1 MAKQRLRG
9 EGSISYSNG
18 RGKWIAR
25 VWNPLTQRYI
35 HSYVNTQREALASI
49 KDLQRKQDQGIQLV
63 TASTLMKDYLPEW
76 LALHKNTLRPAT
88 YDGYEVMVR
97 LYLIPRLGRY
107 KLSALSPEIIT
118 RTWDAMIK
126 DGHSATVVNH
136 CQRRLS
142 RSLNDAVRRNLI
154 SRNPCGFVTTPKI
167 EKKEIM
173 PLDDNEIQMLL
184 NEAEGS
190 PYHSIIFTALQ
201 TGMRRN
207 ELLGLQWKDI
217 DLDLA
222 TIYLNRSIYR
232 GNRETVVQTTKTK
245 SGRRNIAL
253 SPQAVLFLRSELGNQ
268 IANGMFH
275 GYKVDGESPVFRNT
289 HTGKALLPNT
299 ITHEFSKIAKRI
311 GLKNKF
317 HDLRHTHATMLLKQ
331 GVNPKIVQERL
342 GHSSIV
348 ITMDIYSHVMPNMQ
362 KDAIANFNIAL
373 DPVK

>member
-1 MAKQRLRG
+1 MAKRRLNG
-9 EGSISYSNG
+9 EGSIVFHKG
-18 RGKWIAR
+18 RGMWVMA
-25 VWNPLTQRYI
+25 LTINGSRTFRYGKTRAI
-35 HSYVNTQREALASI
+35 VKAKLN
-49 KDLQRKQDQGIQLV
+49 DLRSKQEQGIHLV
-63 TASTLMKDYLPEW
+63 SASTLMKDYLPEW
-76 LALHKNTLRPAT
+76 LALHKNTLRPSSYA
-88 YDGYEVMVR
+88 GYRVMVCVH
-97 LYLIPRLGRY
+97 LIPRLGRY
-107 KLSALSPEIIT
+107 KLNALTPEVIT

-126 DGHSATVVNH
+126 EGHSATVVNH

-142 RSLNDAVRRNLI
+142 RSLNDAVKRNLI
-154 SRNPCGFVTTPKI
+154 PRNPCGFVTTPKI

-173 PLDDNEIQMLL
+173 PLDDEEIQTLL

-222 TIYLNRSIYR
+222 TIYLNRSVYR
-232 GNRETVVQTTKTK
+232 GGGETVVQTTKTK
-245 SGRRNIAL
+245 SGRRTIAL

-268 IANGMFH
+268 IENGMFH
-275 GYKVDGESPVFRNT
+275 GYQVDGESPVFSNT
-289 HTGKALLPNT
+289 HTGAALLPNT
-299 ITHEFSKIAKRI
+299 VTHEYAKIAKRI
-311 GLKNKF
+311 ALNTKF

-342 GHSSIV
+342 GHSSIS

-362 KDAIANFNIAL
+362 RDAIANFNIAL
-373 DPVK
+373 DPVR

>member
-1 MAKQRLRG
+1 MAKRRLNG
-9 EGSISYSNG
+9 EGSIVFHKG
-18 RGKWIAR
+18 RGMWVMALTIDGKRAFRYGKTRAIVKAKLNDLR
-25 VWNPLTQRYI
+25 SKQEQGLAAVTGSTPLR
-35 HSYVNTQREALASI
+35 
-49 KDLQRKQDQGIQLV
+49 
-63 TASTLMKDYLPEW
+63 DYLPEW
-76 LALHKNTLRPAT
+76 LALHKNTLRPSSYA
-88 YDGYEVMVR
+88 GYRVMVCVH
-97 LYLIPRLGRY
+97 LIPRLGRY
-107 KLSALSPEIIT
+107 KLNALTPEVIT

-142 RSLNDAVRRNLI
+142 RSLTDAVKRNLI

-173 PLDDNEIQMLL
+173 PLDDEEIQTLL

-222 TIYLNRSIYR
+222 TIYLNRSVYR
-232 GNRETVVQTTKTK
+232 GGGETVVQTTKTK
-245 SGRRNIAL
+245 SGRRTIAL

-268 IANGMFH
+268 IENGMFH
-275 GYKVDGESPVFRNT
+275 GYNVDGDSPVFRNT
-289 HTGKALLPNT
+289 HTGEALLPNT
-299 ITHEFSKIAKRI
+299 ITHEYAKIAKRI
-311 GLKNKF
+311 GLNTKF

-342 GHSSIV
+342 GHSSIG

-362 KDAIANFNIAL
+362 RDAIANFNIAL

>member
-1 MAKQRLRG
+1 
-9 EGSISYSNG
+9 
-18 RGKWIAR
+18 
-25 VWNPLTQRYI
+25 
-35 HSYVNTQREALASI
+35 
-49 KDLQRKQDQGIQLV
+49 
-63 TASTLMKDYLPEW
+63 MKDYLPEW
-76 LALHKNTLRPAT
+76 LALHKNTLRPAS

-97 LYLIPRLGRY
+97 VHLIPRLGRY
-107 KLSALSPEIIT
+107 KLSALTPEIIT
-118 RTWDAMIK
+118 RTRDAMIK
-126 DGHSATVVNH
+126 DDHSATVVNH

-142 RSLNDAVRRNLI
+142 SSLTDAVKRNLI
-154 SRNPCGFVTTPKI
+154 SRNPCGLVTTPKI

-173 PLDDNEIQMLL
+173 PLDDDEIQALL

-201 TGMRRN
+201 AGMRRN

-245 SGRRNIAL
+245 SGRRAIAL

-268 IANGMFH
+268 IENGMFH
-275 GYKVDGESPVFRNT
+275 GYQVDGESPVFSKA
-289 HTGKALLPNT
+289 HTGAALLPNT
-299 ITHEFSKIAKRI
+299 VTHEYAKIAKRI
-311 GLKNKF
+311 GLNTKF
-317 HDLRHTHATMLLKQ
+317 HDLRHTHARMLLKQ

-342 GHSSIV
+342 GHSSIS

-362 KDAIANFNIAL
+362 RDAIANFNIAL